1 VNGVVFLMH
10 RLSHAMKKKIDKVI
24 HERGDK
30 YECFYNGCTFSPVNP
45 AEYEHLNSNV
55 GDNRPENI
63 VYACKVCNNRKKFD
77 FDMQIKAQEKLID
90 NEKAVLASE
99 RTIADSGTENDLTSQ
114 QEINRTNMNITRTF
128 LLEHTINESVVLRDS
143 VNAIVDICQSNNS
156 SGSQAAI
163 YRYIDSLANPFT
175 GKYTISQNKEGNNI
189 IRRRTE
195 N

>member
-1 VNGVVFLMH
+1 MHKEVFKVT

-63 VYACKVCNNRKKFD
+63 VHACKVCNNRKKFD
-77 FDMQIKAQEKLID
+77 TDMQIKAHEKLID
-90 NEKAVLASE
+90 NEKAVLTSE
-99 RTIADSGTENDLTSQ
+99 RIIADSGTKNDLTSQ
-114 QEINRTNMNITRTF
+114 QEINKTNMNITKSF
-128 LLEHTINESVVLRDS
+128 LLEHTINESVVLRDA
-143 VNAIVDICQSNNS
+143 VNAIVDICQNNNN

-175 GKYTISQNKEGNNI
+175 GRYTVSQNKEGNNI
-189 IRRRTE
+189 IRKRTE

>member
-1 VNGVVFLMH
+1 MSVI
-10 RLSHAMKKKIDKVI
+10 SYAMKKKIDKVI

-30 YECFYNGCTFSPVNP
+30 YECFYNGCEFSPVNP

-63 VYACKVCNNRKKFD
+63 VYACKVCNNKKKFNAE
-77 FDMQIKAQEKLID
+77 MQIKANQKLID
-90 NEKAVLASE
+90 NEKAVLTSE
-99 RTIADSGTENDLTSQ
+99 RTIADSGTKNDLTSQ
-114 QEINRTNMNITRTF
+114 QEINKTNMNITKSF
-128 LLEHTINESVVLRDS
+128 LLEHTINESVVLRDA
-143 VNAIVDICQSNNS
+143 VNAIVDICQNNNN

-175 GKYTISQNKEGNNI
+175 GRYTVSQNKEGNNI